1 MPFSSVAIDAT
12 LAQQGIAA
20 VYVVAIVSISVI
32 KFFKPLNNLLLYGK
46 SVEFKK
52 TSRFTDWLG
61 NLTVPKHWFGH
72 YYISLVVYLVALQY
86 LDLSRF
92 FVVTMISSPSVYRQL
107 KLVQYC
113 LFVQGVRRTIESY
126 WVSKPGARARMN
138 ICHYALGMAHYFL
151 IAAHTAISLL
161 QTQPMPLAPTAMEV
175 VLVGA
180 FVAASL
186 MQLINHH
193 HLSTLVKY
201 SVPNFWL
208 VSCSHYLNE
217 IEIYLVLA
225 VMVCKQS
232 TSNWM
237 IPLNYVVCLVFVV
250 VNLSISSIE
259 THRFYQHKFPH
270 AFKLK
275 WSIIPG
281 VL

>member
-1 MPFSSVAIDAT
+1 MLFSSVAIDAT
-12 LAQQGIAA
+12 LAQQGIAV
-20 VYVVAIVSISVI
+20 VYVVATVSICII
-32 KFFKPLNNLLLYGK
+32 KVFKPLNNLLLYGK
-46 SVEFKK
+46 SVDLKN
-52 TSRFTDWLG
+52 TSSITDWVG
-61 NLTVPKHWFGH
+61 RLTVPKHWFGH
-72 YYISLVVYLVALQY
+72 YYISLVVYVLALQHI
-86 LDLSRF
+86 DLSRF
-92 FVVTMISSPSVYRQL
+92 FVVNMISSPSVYRQL

-113 LFVQGVRRTIESY
+113 LLAQGIRRTIESY
-126 WVSKPGARARMN
+126 WVSKPGPRARMN

-161 QTQPMPLAPTAMEV
+161 QSQPGPLVPTAMEV
-175 VLVGA
+175 VLVAA

-201 SVPNFWL
+201 SVPDFWV

-225 VMVCKQS
+225 VIACKQS

-237 IPLNYVVCLVFVV
+237 IPLNYVVCLVFVI

-259 THRFYQHKFPH
+259 THKFYQRKFPRE
-270 AFKLK
+270 FKLK